1 MFRLV
6 EGESFKER
14 IRRKEFEIEEV
25 WDIMNSLIGVLGYLE
40 KNNVKD
46 FDWQDSHLLV
56 QLFFFYFFL
65 VFCIIFK
72 INILFFP

>member
-6 EGESFKER
+6 EGERLKER
-14 IRRKEFEIEEV
+14 IQRKDFEIEEV

-40 KNNVKD
+40 KNHVKD

-56 QLFFFYFFL
+56 HLFF
-65 VFCIIFK
+65 
-72 INILFFP
+72 